1 VNGKQFR
8 LGQHASQP
16 SGASQHKSKQLGD
29 WGQSMNAKTTRM
41 RVLCA
46 AASTLAIF
54 IAGAGGANAQ
64 TIALD
69 AITVTATKTAEAVSD
84 ALAASS
90 VIGTEQIEQTRAT
103 SVAEL
108 FRATP
113 GVWFQNRPDDPSTSI
128 SIRGLQDFGRVAVL
142 IDGARQDFQRTGHS
156 ANGQFYIEP
165 NTIANVDITR
175 GPVANIYGSGA
186 IGGVVYFRTKDAE
199 DILKP
204 GEKWAVESLGEYSS
218 NKGWNTYLNAAV
230 RAGDNIDLFVGGTY
244 RDQSNYKDGDGNRV
258 PNTASETWTG
268 TAKAT
273 LRPADGHTLKFGYTQ
288 FQSDFTSGIPFIV
301 NFPPPLQAS
310 SIYDTGVLNQI
321 ATARWLY
328 SKPDDNIFNWDANV
342 YWTRTSTDQTKT
354 DGLPPMFGG
363 IGNIGDTR
371 NFSIETLGFNLNNTS
386 RFESGAFRHA
396 FTFGA
401 DGLQDKVDTSGFGV
415 VFTPS
420 GERSL
425 LGAFAQWKM
434 NYSSWLEVISALRFD
449 QYRLEGGAAKADGS
463 RVSPKITV
471 GVTPFHGFQPYVT
484 YAEGYRAPA
493 VTETLVAGLHPI
505 VFAPFTF
512 LQNPSLRPEV
522 GKTKEVGIN
531 LKYDDVF
538 KAGDRFRGKVN
549 AYRNDVDDYID
560 LTGVFFGTPGQD
572 GIVCTTPNFG
582 GGFAP
587 GCQQYQNVA
596 SARLEGAEF
605 ETMYDSG
612 TWFAGLAGSHV
623 RGKNVNTGAP
633 LATVPPDFLTTTIG
647 TRLNERV
654 TVSAR
659 WQAVAAKTAS
669 EIPVDS
675 RGFSVYAPTS
685 SFNIVSLYLGYKLSE
700 NAQAALAVENL
711 LNEQYSPYLTVFA
724 NPSGSGTPLSI
735 PMPGITVKASLKVRF
750 GG

>member
-1 VNGKQFR
+1 MR
-8 LGQHASQP
+8 
-16 SGASQHKSKQLGD
+16 SG
-29 WGQSMNAKTTRM
+29 TTRA
-41 RVLCA
+41 RALCA

-54 IAGAGGANAQ
+54 IAETGDANAQ
-64 TIALD
+64 TVMLD
-69 AITVTATKTAEAVSD
+69 AITITATKTAEAVSD

-186 IGGVVYFRTKDAE
+186 IGGVVYFRTRDAE
-199 DILKP
+199 DILRP
-204 GEKWAVESLGEYSS
+204 GEQWAAESLGEFST
-218 NKGWNTYLNAAV
+218 NKSWNTYLNAAV
-230 RAGDNIDLFVGGTY
+230 RAGDNVDLFFGGTY

-288 FQSDFTSGIPFIV
+288 FQSDFNSGIPFFV
-301 NFPPPLQAS
+301 AFGPPPAPPVQAS

-342 YWTRTSTDQTKT
+342 YWTRTSTDQTKI

-396 FTFGA
+396 LTFGA

-425 LGAFAQWKM
+425 LGAFAQWKT
-434 NYSSWLEVISALRFD
+434 NYSSWLEVIGALRFD
-449 QYRLEGGAAKADGS
+449 QYRLEGGGAEADGS
-463 RVSPKITV
+463 RLSPKITV
-471 GVTPFHGFQPYVT
+471 GVTPFRGFQPYVT

-493 VTETLVAGLHPI
+493 ITETLVTGLHPV

-512 LQNPSLRPEV
+512 IQNPALRPEV
-522 GKTKEVGIN
+522 GKTKEIGIN
-531 LKYDDVF
+531 LKYDDIF
-538 KAGDRFRGKVN
+538 KVGDRFRGKVN
-549 AYRNDVDDYID
+549 VYRNDVDDYID
-560 LTGVFFGTPGQD
+560 LVGVPGTTGASGVT
-572 GIVCTTPNFG
+572 CTTPAGTPNPSP
-582 GGFAP
+582 GFP
-587 GCQQYQNVA
+587 PFSGCQQYQNIA
-596 SARLEGAEF
+596 SARLEGGEF

-623 RGKNVNTGAP
+623 RGRNVNTGAP
-633 LATVPPDFLTTTIG
+633 LATVPPDFLTTTLG
-647 TRLNERV
+647 TRLNDRV
-654 TVSAR
+654 TISAR
-659 WQAVAAKTAS
+659 WQAVAAKTAD
-669 EIPVDS
+669 EIPVS
-675 RGFSVYAPTS
+675 RGFSVYAPTG
-685 SFNIVSLYLGYKLSE
+685 SFNIVSVYLGYKLSE

-724 NPSGSGTPLSI
+724 NPTGSGTPLSI